1 MKKIS
6 IIVLTA
12 FIFINAVF
20 AQRPSATEKAR
31 WAKHAKQ
38 TKIIRD
44 EWGYSAYLWQNGC
57 GCCVWF
63 NVCTMRR
70 KFSADR
76 KEFFRNARSSIRNGR
91 TQKIV

>member
-1 MKKIS
+1 MNKKIS

-20 AQRPSATEKAR
+20 AQGPSTTEKTR
-31 WAKHAKQ
+31 WNNHAKQ

-44 EWGYSAYLWQNGC
+44 EWGIPHIYGKTDADASLWI
-57 GCCVWF
+57 

-76 KEFFRNARSSIRNGR
+76 EEFFRDVGTTCRIRWS
-91 TQKIV
+91 